1 MTDAFA
7 LLGLP
12 PRAALD
18 ESVLQDAW
26 REAARAA
33 HPDQPGGDASRAAEL
48 NAALDT
54 LKSPVSRLKHLLD
67 RQAVARRAVPLEAG
81 LMNLFE
87 RLGPLLQRGQA
98 LLTKKQAAATAL
110 AKALLA
116 REEMALREALET
128 LGVEIAEAW
137 SALEAGLPDLDARL
151 AAGDSAAW
159 TDLQACQA
167 RLAYLDKW
175 RRQLRE
181 LLLALHLA

>member
-18 ESVLQDAW
+18 EAALQEAW
-26 REAARAA
+26 RQAARSA
-33 HPDQPGGDASRAAEL
+33 HPDQPGGDAAHAAEL

-54 LKSPVSRLKHLLD
+54 LKSPVSRLKHLLELH
-67 RQAVARRAVPLEAG
+67 QVPWRAVPLDAG
-81 LMNLFE
+81 LMQLFE
-87 RLGPLLQRGQA
+87 RLGPLLQRGTA
-98 LLTKKQAAATAL
+98 LLSQKQAAASAL

-116 REEMALREALET
+116 RQELQQREALED
-128 LGVEIAEAW
+128 LGTEIAEAW
-137 SALEAGLPDLDARL
+137 KALEDRLPELDSRL
-151 AAGDSAAW
+151 TAGDSQAW

-181 LLLALHLA
+181 QLLALTLA

>member
-12 PRAALD
+12 RRAALD
-18 ESVLQDAW
+18 ESALQEAW
-26 REAARAA
+26 RQAARAA
-33 HPDQPGGDASRAAEL
+33 HPDQPGGNANRAAEL
-48 NAALDT
+48 NAALDI

-67 RQAVARRAVPLEAG
+67 LQAVAWRAVPLDAS
-81 LMNLFE
+81 LMHLFE
-87 RLGPLLQRGQA
+87 RLGPLLQRGHA
-98 LLTKKQAAATAL
+98 LLTKKQAAAT
-110 AKALLA
+110 
-116 REEMALREALET
+116 EEMALREALET

-137 SALEAGLPDLDARL
+137 SALEAGLPELDTRL
-151 AAGDSAAW
+151 AAGDSTAW

>member
-26 REAARAA
+26 RQAARAA
-33 HPDQPGGDASRAAEL
+33 HPDQPGGDAVRAAEL

-54 LKSPVSRLKHLLD
+54 LKSPVSRLKHLLEL
-67 RQAVARRAVPLEAG
+67 RQIPWRAVPLDAG
-81 LMNLFE
+81 LMQLFE
-87 RLGPLLQRGQA
+87 RLGPLLQRGA
-98 LLTKKQAAATAL
+98 TLLSQKQAAASAL
-110 AKALLA
+110 AKALFA
-116 REEMALREALET
+116 RQELQQREALED
-128 LGVEIAEAW
+128 LGTEIAEAW
-137 SALEAGLPDLDARL
+137 KALEQNLPALDARL
-151 AAGDSAAW
+151 SSGDTQAW

-181 LLLALHLA
+181 QLLALTLA

>member
-12 PRAALD
+12 PRAVLD
-18 ESVLQDAW
+18 DSVLQDAW

-33 HPDQPGGDASRAAEL
+33 HPDQPGGDAARAAEL

-54 LKSPVSRLKHLLD
+54 LKSPVSRLKHLLELH
-67 RQAVARRAVPLEAG
+67 QVPWRAVPLDAG

-87 RLGPLLQRGQA
+87 RLGPLLQRGIT
-98 LLTKKQAAATAL
+98 LLAKKQAAATAL
-110 AKALLA
+110 AKALLT
-116 REEMALREALET
+116 REELQQREALEI
-128 LGVEIAEAW
+128 LGLEIAEAW
-137 SALEAGLPDLDARL
+137 TALEQSLPPLDARL
-151 AAGDSAAW
+151 TAGDATVW

-181 LLLALHLA
+181 QLLALTLA